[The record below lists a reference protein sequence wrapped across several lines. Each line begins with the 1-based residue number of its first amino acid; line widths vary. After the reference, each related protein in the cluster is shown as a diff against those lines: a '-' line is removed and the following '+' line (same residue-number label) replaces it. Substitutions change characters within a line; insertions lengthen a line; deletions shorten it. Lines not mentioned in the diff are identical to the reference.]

1 LPSLRSM
8 CVHRMCKLSVLT
20 WVVRVLF
27 VGTLTVWFLAPAEA
41 QEISY
46 LEGAACAQYGQCG
59 GGSGTDP
66 GVPPLAPVSASAP
79 AWPPPSSVTPDTEE
93 DDSDRLDRSHR
104 KYGAKDE
111 TKVGKDAKQGA
122 RDATDALGRAR
133 EGEHKG
139 GENKTE
145 EHMGGENRTEAESGR
160 LGLAENFVG
169 LGLWSASEEDVAATG
184 PQVAPSE
191 PAEAAPVTDTVV
203 EDGEATLT
211 EAAEGSDGSA
221 EVNLAKA
228 DNGETQYVREV
239 VSVKWMDSDFMESG
253 MEGADSGKLDT
264 EPDGNGVETAEG
276 DFSGSASESNV
287 AQVSKSD
294 GPPPDLAV
302 AGLGPVDVNTESR
315 HGGATLVAVAVSLL
329 VATALGVLAMIVRR
343 RRAG

>member
-1 LPSLRSM
+1 
-8 CVHRMCKLSVLT
+8 MCKLSVLP
-20 WVVRVLF
+20 WVVSVLF

-66 GVPPLAPVSASAP
+66 GVPLLAPVSATAP

-93 DDSDRLDRSHR
+93 DDSDRPDRSHR

-139 GENKTE
+139 GKNETEDHKDGENKTE
-145 EHMGGENRTEAESGR
+145 DHMGGENRTEAESGW
-160 LGLAENFVG
+160 LGLAENFVR

-203 EDGEATLT
+203 EDGEATVT
-211 EAAEGSDGSA
+211 EAAEASDGSA

-239 VSVKWMDSDFMESG
+239 ASIKWMDSDFMESG
-253 MEGADSGKLDT
+253 MEGADGGELDT

-276 DFSGSASESNV
+276 DFSGSATGSNV

-294 GPPPDLAV
+294 GPPPDLAI

-315 HGGATLVAVAVSLL
+315 HVGATLVAGAVSLL